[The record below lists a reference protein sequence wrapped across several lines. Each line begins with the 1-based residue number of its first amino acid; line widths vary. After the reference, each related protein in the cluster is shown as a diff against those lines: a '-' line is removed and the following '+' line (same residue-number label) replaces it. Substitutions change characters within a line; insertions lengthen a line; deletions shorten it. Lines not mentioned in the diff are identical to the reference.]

1 MDGSGEIKKDTLLR
15 HYMSNPELVDRPVI
29 ISHGFAAMR
38 FLVAS
43 IDALQVVLVCLATAP
58 FLLPG
63 RTVEAAGIGLMG
75 AGLALLIRR
84 GARPTTSFQR
94 VTIGM
99 VARRAAMAICAAGFI
114 VLITTTLV
122 GGFGK
127 TGQMLPWIA
136 TWTIVAAAIS
146 FTARVV
152 PIAALRRISLRA
164 IQPTVAVVGG
174 ASSAHL
180 MTDMLTGQGTHL
192 VVAQLDPDKPYQMRR
207 LEQLAARGKIDKVVI
222 VGCNE
227 TIVES
232 VCFALSDTPTLV
244 CIGFAT
250 STASSLMAGGVH
262 ATQHPPFLPLLPS
275 PISDWRGILKRS
287 LDVVVV
293 VGMLPLIAPVLIGA
307 MIAIRLESKGPIL
320 FRQWRFGLASK
331 PTQILKFRTMYH
343 DLGDKTGEARTLAR
357 DPRVTRVGR
366 ILRRTSIDELPQLLN
381 VLRGE
386 MSLVGP
392 RPHATHMKVDGNY
405 YFEAVQ
411 GYRIRHRVK
420 PGITGWAQVTGSR
433 GEVDTMDKA
442 LERVEKDLWY
452 VRNWSLTLDL
462 RILVMTALG
471 RFASPGAD

>member
-1 MDGSGEIKKDTLLR
+1 MDGSCEIKKDNLMR
-15 HYMSNPELVDRPVI
+15 EFMSNPELVDRPVT

-43 IDALQVVLVCLATAP
+43 FDALQVMLVCLATAP
-58 FLLPG
+58 FLMPG
-63 RTVEAAGIGLMG
+63 HMVEAAGIGVMG

-99 VARRAAMAICAAGFI
+99 VARRAAMAIFAAGFI
-114 VLITTTLV
+114 VLFTTTLA
-122 GGFGK
+122 GGLTK
-127 TGQMLPWIA
+127 ATQMLPWVA
-136 TWTIVAAAIS
+136 TWTILAATIS
-146 FTARVV
+146 FAARTV

-164 IQPTVAVVGG
+164 IQPTVAVVGE
-174 ASSAHL
+174 ASSADL
-180 MTDMLTGQGTHL
+180 MIDMLTGQGTHL
-192 VVAQLDPDKPYQMRR
+192 VVAQLDPGKPHQMRR

-227 TIVES
+227 TVVES

-250 STASSLMAGGVH
+250 STASSLMAGGIH

-293 VGMLPLIAPVLIGA
+293 VGILPLIAPVLIGA
-307 MIAIRLESKGPIL
+307 VVAIRLESRGPIL

-343 DLGDKTGEARTLAR
+343 DRGDKTGEARTLAR

>member
-1 MDGSGEIKKDTLLR
+1 MDGTGEFKRDVLLR
-15 HYMSNPELVDRPVI
+15 HFMSNPELVDRPVTVMR
-29 ISHGFAAMR
+29 GYAAMR
-38 FLVAS
+38 FIVAC
-43 IDALQVVLVCLATAP
+43 IDATQVVLVGIVTGSFFAP
-58 FLLPG
+58 GTIL
-63 RTVEAAGIGLMG
+63 EAAGVSVLGSC
-75 AGLALLIRR
+75 LAVLIRR

-94 VTIGM
+94 VTVTV
-99 VARRAAMAICAAGFI
+99 VARRAAMAILAAG
-114 VLITTTLV
+114 LIMSIIAALV
-122 GGFGK
+122 GGLTRMGHL
-127 TGQMLPWIA
+127 LPWFAIWSVVSA
-136 TWTIVAAAIS
+136 TIS
-146 FTARVV
+146 FVGRTLPVPAFRRVTT
-152 PIAALRRISLRA
+152 RA
-164 IQPTVAVVGG
+164 IQPTVAVVGS

-180 MTDMLTGQGTHL
+180 MSAMLSGQATHL
-192 VVAQLDPDKPYQMRR
+192 VVAQVDPHEAVEMYR
-207 LEQLAARGKIDKVVI
+207 LERMATFGMVDKVVI

-227 TIVES
+227 TVVEEI
-232 VCFALSDTPTLV
+232 CFALSDTPTVV

-250 STASSLMAGGVH
+250 PATSSLMSGGVH

-275 PISDWRGILKRS
+275 PISDWRCFLKRS

-293 VGMLPLIAPVLIGA
+293 VVMLPMIAPVLVGA
-307 MIAIRLESKGPIL
+307 ALAIKLESPGPVL

-343 DLGDKTGEARTLAR
+343 DRGDLTGEARTLMR

-366 ILRRTSIDELPQLLN
+366 VLRRTSIDELPQLLN

-420 PGITGWAQVTGSR
+420 PGITGWAQITGSR
-433 GEVDTMDKA
+433 GEVATMEKA
-442 LERVEKDLWY
+442 LERVDKDLWY

-462 RILVMTALG
+462 RILAMTALG
-471 RFASPGAD
+471 RFASPDAD

>member
-1 MDGSGEIKKDTLLR
+1 MDGIFEIKPDNLLR
-15 HYMSNPELVDRPVI
+15 RFMSNPELADRPATF
-29 ISHGFAAMR
+29 SHGFAAMR
-38 FLVAS
+38 FLVACG
-43 IDALQVVLVCLATAP
+43 DAVQVVMVCFATGLL
-58 FLLPG
+58 LLPDHLI
-63 RTVEAAGIGLMG
+63 EPAGIGVVG

-84 GARPTTSFQR
+84 GARPTMSFQR
-94 VTIGM
+94 VTIGI
-99 VARRAAMAICAAGFI
+99 VARRAAMAIFAAGLI
-114 VLITTTLV
+114 VLNTTMLV
-122 GGFGK
+122 GGFARASEL
-127 TGQMLPWIA
+127 LPWIA
-136 TWTIVAAAIS
+136 TWTVLAAMIS
-146 FTARVV
+146 FVARVL
-152 PIAALRRISLRA
+152 PIPALRRVTLRA
-164 IQPTVAVVGG
+164 MQPTVAVVGG
-174 ASSAHL
+174 ASSAQL
-180 MTDMLTGQGTHL
+180 MSAMLSGQGTHL
-192 VVAQLDPDKPYQMRR
+192 VVTQLDPNEPHEMRR
-207 LEQLAARGKIDKVVI
+207 LEHLAACGKIDKVVI

-232 VCFALSDTPTLV
+232 VCFALSDTPTVV

-250 STASSLMAGGVH
+250 STAFSLMAGGVH
-262 ATQHPPFLPLLPS
+262 ATQHPPFMPLLPS
-275 PISDWRGILKRS
+275 PISDWRCILKRS
-287 LDVVVV
+287 SDIIVV
-293 VGMLPLIAPVLIGA
+293 VGMLPFFAPVLVCA
-307 MIAIRLESKGPIL
+307 ALAIKLESRGPIL

-343 DLGDKTGEARTLAR
+343 DRGDKTGEARTVAR

-405 YFEAVQ
+405 YFEAVK

-420 PGITGWAQVTGSR
+420 PGITGWAQITGSR
-433 GEVDTMDKA
+433 GEVDTMEKA
-442 LERVEKDLWY
+442 LERVDKDLWY

>member
-1 MDGSGEIKKDTLLR
+1 MDGTFEIRHDTLLR
-15 HYMSNPELVDRPVI
+15 KFMSNPEHAGRPVS
-29 ISHGFAAMR
+29 ISHGFEAMR
-38 FLVAS
+38 FLVAAV
-43 IDALQVVLVCLATAP
+43 DAAQMIIVGVSTAA
-58 FLLPG
+58 FFLPG
-63 RTVEAAGIGLMG
+63 HLAAAAGLGLV
-75 AGLALLIRR
+75 AAILALVIRR
-84 GARPTTSFQR
+84 GARPTTGFQR

-99 VARRAAMAICAAGFI
+99 VARRAALAIIASCGI
-114 VLITTTLV
+114 VLIITALV
-122 GGFGK
+122 GGPSRAIHFA
-127 TGQMLPWIA
+127 PWIGS
-136 TWTIVAAAIS
+136 WAAIS
-146 FTARVV
+146 AIISLIGRSL
-152 PIAALRRISLRA
+152 PIALLRRVTSRA

-174 ASSAHL
+174 ESSAHL
-180 MTDMLTGQGTHL
+180 MTDMLSGQGTHL
-192 VVAQLDPDKPYQMRR
+192 VVAQIDPDKPHQMRR
-207 LEQLAARGKIDKVVI
+207 LEQLAARGKTDKVVI

-227 TIVES
+227 TVVER

-250 STASSLMAGGVH
+250 TTASSLMEGGLH

-275 PISDWRGILKRS
+275 PMSDWRGILKRS

-293 VGMLPLIAPVLIGA
+293 VGSLPLIAPVLLTA
-307 MIAIRLESKGPIL
+307 ALAIRLESRGPIL
-320 FRQWRFGLASK
+320 FRQWRFGLGSK

-343 DLGDKTGEARTLAR
+343 DRGDTTGEARTIAR
-357 DPRVTRVGR
+357 DPRVTVVGR

>member
-1 MDGSGEIKKDTLLR
+1 MDGTCEIKQDSLLR
-15 HYMSNPELVDRPVI
+15 EFMSNPELVDRPVT
-29 ISHGFAAMR
+29 ISHGFATMR
-38 FLVAS
+38 FLVAA
-43 IDALQVVLVCLATAP
+43 IDASQVVLVCFASAS

-63 RTVEAAGIGLMG
+63 HMVEAVGTGLMG
-75 AGLALLIRR
+75 ACLALLIRR

-94 VTIGM
+94 ITVGM
-99 VARRAAMAICAAGFI
+99 VARRAALAILAAGFI
-114 VLITTTLV
+114 VLITTSLV
-122 GGFGK
+122 GGFSK
-127 TGQMLPWIA
+127 AAQLLPWVA
-136 TWTIVAAAIS
+136 TWSVISALIS
-146 FTARVV
+146 FTARSLPV
-152 PIAALRRISLRA
+152 PSLRRVTLRA

-174 ASSAHL
+174 SSSAHL
-180 MTDMLTGQGTHL
+180 MTDMLSGQGTHL
-192 VVAQLDPDKPYQMRR
+192 VVAQLDPDKPHQLRR

-227 TIVES
+227 TVVES

-250 STASSLMAGGVH
+250 STASSLMAGGLH

-287 LDVVVV
+287 LDIVVV
-293 VGMLPLIAPVLIGA
+293 VGTLPLIAPVLIGA
-307 MIAIRLESKGPIL
+307 ALAIRLESRGPVL
-320 FRQWRFGLASK
+320 FRQWRFGLGSK

-343 DLGDKTGEARTLAR
+343 DRGDTTGEARTLAR

-433 GEVDTMDKA
+433 GEVDTMEKA
-442 LERVEKDLWY
+442 LERVDKDLWY